1 MNAQQRELDALM
13 IKLGRADIAVGRL
26 APLENTPESY
36 IQHYK
41 ITHARDAALNAILMM
56 AIGRAL
62 DGGVE

>member
-1 MNAQQRELDALM
+1 M

-36 IQHYK
+36 IQHYRIK
-41 ITHARDAALNAILMM
+41 HARDAALNAILML